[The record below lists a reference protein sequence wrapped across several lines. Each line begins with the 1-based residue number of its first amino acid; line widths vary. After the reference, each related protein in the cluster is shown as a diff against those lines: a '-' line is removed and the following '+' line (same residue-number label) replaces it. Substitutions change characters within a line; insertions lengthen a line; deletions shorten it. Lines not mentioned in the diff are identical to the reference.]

1 MDKFILKV
9 NKISKDLKKLDNQVV
24 RSDDPLPKQDIVWI
38 INGGKG
44 SGKSTMMLQVL
55 KSKNGYKK
63 WFDNIY
69 LISPTAT
76 RDSKFNKLCEELQ
89 RDNKCFTTCDDET
102 VDEVINRLKD
112 FNESFDEKEEGRK
125 PHSVVIFDDC
135 LAFLPK
141 STQKSRF
148 NELITTSRHL
158 KTSVWILTQKYNKVN
173 PLIRANMDMLSF
185 FRTNN
190 KRELETLE
198 DDVNID
204 KNMLHHL
211 YEFATEEPN
220 SFLHI
225 SFFGGKPTFFRKFD
239 KIII

>member
-89 RDNKCFTTCDDET
+89 RDNKCFSTCDDET

-190 KRELETLE
+190 KRELDTLE
-198 DDVNID
+198 EDVNVD
-204 KNMLHHL
+204 KNLLHHL

-225 SFFGGKPTFFRKFD
+225 SFFGGKPSFFRKFD